1 MIVTLSQRSAGPEKL
16 GAGSNK
22 VGANF
27 LSRMR
32 KHRMRPNRRSNQ
44 KNLLHPVQYW
54 TNRFWFGVIN
64 HHAFQSGGSFGCYV
78 RWLECRTYLQPYG
91 ERSAKCSSVKRT
103 SRCAEKRR

>member
-64 HHAFQSGGSFGCYV
+64 HHASNPAGALAAMSGDWNVARIFSP
-78 RWLECRTYLQPYG
+78 TA
-91 ERSAKCSSVKRT
+91 SALRNVQ
-103 SRCAEKRR
+103 A